1 MMIEFLT
8 GRFVSNQER
17 FMRIF
22 QLPHEPA
29 NISKTNSNLF
39 ANSFYNSTFA
49 ITWDIGVVM
58 IVLAV
63 AGMFDEHFLG
73 LNLNLMHC
81 FVLGLFGIL
90 SVWSGVTNKRLSY
103 LIILVSGV
111 FFILNA
117 VLGFLVGDRGHLKIG
132 YGSSEDMIV
141 KMAPGFLE
149 LSTFDHILHLSLG
162 LFFFLV
168 AYFWKSNSLDFPANL
183 HKH

>member
-1 MMIEFLT
+1 
-8 GRFVSNQER
+8 
-17 FMRIF
+17 MRIS

-90 SVWSGVTNKRLSY
+90 SVWSGVTNKRRAY
-103 LIILVSGV
+103 LINLVSGV

-117 VLGFLVGDRGHLKIG
+117 VLGFLVGDRGH
-132 YGSSEDMIV
+132 

-162 LFFFLV
+162 LFFLLV

-183 HKH
+183 RKH